1 MAAAGKTARG
11 LRRVPAYQ
19 PPKEERKPSRKPR
32 QRKIKYKVF
41 SLGQGLD
48 MPLFIFILVLL
59 AIGLPHEIAH
69 GSLRLSLGS
78 DTTEADVDY
87 VIEKLPGIVK
97 DLREMSALSAQ
108 NSFQP

>member
-19 PPKEERKPSRKPR
+19 PPKEEQKPSRKPR

-48 MPLFIFILVLL
+48 MPLFIFILVVFSIGYVIFHLNVDIKALL
-59 AIGLPHEIAH
+59 HTDISFWFIQIGIAH
-69 GSLRLSLGS
+69 
-78 DTTEADVDY
+78 V
-87 VIEKLPGIVK
+87 
-97 DLREMSALSAQ
+97 
-108 NSFQP
+108 

>member
-59 AIGLPHEIAH
+59 AIGLVMLFSASYAYAYYND
-69 GSLRLSLGS
+69 GSSYAYISRQGMFAVLGLSL
-78 DTTEADVDY
+78 
-87 VIEKLPGIVK
+87 IHI
-97 DLREMSALSAQ
+97 
-108 NSFQP
+108 